1 MFGRIEV
8 DFMTSKK
15 IIFTLFSFFILIFF
29 PLIIYAEPVG
39 KVSLLEGSVDILRKG
54 KTTAEMAEI
63 NIPVNIG
70 DIIRTKS
77 NSKAEIKFI
86 DDSIIRIAEK
96 SRMEIKEYLFEKG
109 GAKRKGT
116 IGLLRGKIRSIV
128 SKVVSQQ
135 HDYNIVT
142 KTAVAGVRATD
153 FFVISQPLSTQ
164 IIVKEGIVA
173 VKNISPKIVGE
184 VLVKMN
190 QMTNV
195 VQNTPP
201 PPPVSVRAED
211 MKGLTEAT
219 EPAKMEKKKLEEKE
233 KAPEKMEP
241 SKQPGQKEPEGKKEG
256 MPPAGKEGKPPPG
269 MEGKPPPGMEG
280 MPPPAGMAG
289 MPPGMEGKPPPGME
303 GMPPPAGMA
312 GMPPGKGGE

>member
-1 MFGRIEV
+1 MFGRVEV

-29 PLIIYAEPVG
+29 PLIVYAEPVG

-109 GAKRKGT
+109 GAKRKVT

-164 IIVKEGIVA
+164 VIVKEGIVA

-201 PPPVSVRAED
+201 PPPVSVKAED

-219 EPAKMEKKKLEEKE
+219 EPAKVEKKKMEDKE
-233 KAPEKMEP
+233 KAPEKTEP
-241 SKQPGQKEPEGKKEG
+241 SKQPGKKEPEGKKEG

-289 MPPGMEGKPPPGME
+289 MPPGMEGKPPPGMA

-312 GMPPGKGGE
+312 GMAPRKG

>member
-29 PLIIYAEPVG
+29 PLIVCAEPVG

-54 KTTAEMAEI
+54 KTTAETAEI
-63 NIPVNIG
+63 TMPVNIG
-70 DIIRTKS
+70 DIIRTKN

-86 DDSIIRIAEK
+86 DDSMIRIAEK
-96 SRMEIKEYLFEKG
+96 SRIEIKEYLFEKG

-128 SKVVSQQ
+128 SKVV
-135 HDYNIVT
+135 
-142 KTAVAGVRATD
+142 
-153 FFVISQPLSTQ
+153 
-164 IIVKEGIVA
+164 
-173 VKNISPKIVGE
+173 
-184 VLVKMN
+184 
-190 QMTNV
+190 
-195 VQNTPP
+195 QNTPP
-201 PPPVSVRAED
+201 PPPVSVKAED

-219 EPAKMEKKKLEEKE
+219 EPAKVEKKKMEDKE
-233 KAPEKMEP
+233 KAPEKTEP
-241 SKQPGQKEPEGKKEG
+241 SKQPGKKEPEGKKEG